1 MERRQS
7 TRIPFKVPAVVLQNG
22 KSISGETRDISK
34 NGIFISTHCH
44 YEEGDKARVSLSLHN
59 EKTSLSVT
67 LPCAIARV
75 SNSGIGCISLNLEPE
90 TLLFMSNLIHS
101 RKIAPSEIMHAFY
114 YHLDGLEHYA
124 KT

>member
-34 NGIFISTHCH
+34 NGIFISTPCH
-44 YEEGDKARVSLSLHN
+44 YKEGDKARVSLSLQN
-59 EKTSLSVT
+59 GKTSLSVT
-67 LPCAIARV
+67 LPCAITRV
-75 SNSGIGCISLNLEPE
+75 SESGIGCTSLQLEPE

-101 RKIAPSEIMHAFY
+101 RKIAPLEIMHSFY
-114 YHLDGLEHYA
+114 YHLDGLDHHA